1 MTDRFE
7 NLILLDPMLQ
17 TAFDTLLH
25 WMLRTQT

>member
-1 MTDRFE
+1 MTNRFE

-25 WMLRTQT
+25 RTLRAQT